1 MVEYESPE
9 RFTKA
14 VSRNECHVQDS
25 VSDFTAVLERA
36 GTYLPH
42 ERLPLVEQA
51 YRFAEEAHRG
61 QFRKTGEPYITHP
74 VEVAYSVAELEL
86 DHHLLAAALL
96 HDVQEDCGI
105 KNETISKEFGP
116 RVARVVDGLTKLDKI
131 QLPSGTA
138 DQAKAWDGWTAE
150 NLRKMFLAMAEDL
163 GVVLIKLCDR
173 LHNMRTLD
181 VFAVEKQKR
190 ISRETLE
197 IFAPLANRL
206 GVWQIKWELEDLS
219 FRYLEPEKYREIAS
233 FLDAKREAREKYID
247 EATAQ
252 LRPQLEGAGIAAQ
265 VTGRAKH
272 IYGIHEKASRYA
284 NQGRALEQIYDLQ
297 AIRILVDS
305 VGDCYHALGIVHSL
319 WRPIPGQF
327 DDYIGHPKES
337 GYQSLHTTV
346 VGVGGKPLEVQ
357 IRTHE
362 MHRVAEH
369 GVAAHWRYKEGA
381 RPTAR
386 DDDRIAWLRQLL
398 DWQRDVSGAEEF
410 VETVKTDI
418 FHDQVFV
425 YTPKGDVLDMPVLS
439 TPLDFAYRIHTDL
452 GHQTVGAKV
461 NGRMVSLNTPLKTG
475 DVVEIMRSRTSKGPS
490 RDWLNNN
497 LGYVRT
503 THSREKIRQWFRK
516 QERADNI
523 IRGGEM
529 FEKEMRRLAIDV
541 SDRQAEI
548 LELFNYPTWE
558 DFLAAIGYGGVSTTT
573 LARRLSAIVQ
583 DDEVATDSRIFAPA
597 KQEPTIG
604 GPGLRVTGVSNML
617 TTMARCCSPVPGDQI
632 VGYVTRARGVTVHR
646 ADCQNVLN
654 EEEQERLVEVEW
666 GTPAKYYPVAIRIE
680 AWDRVGLLRDIT
692 LVVTEDKVNMEGVR
706 TDERGDGSVTIIAT
720 LEVTGIEQLS
730 RMLSRIEIIRG
741 VRNVERTLDRKRPEL
756 NAPLPGQRGAR
767 A

>member
-1 MVEYESPE
+1 MQESI
-9 RFTKA
+9 
-14 VSRNECHVQDS
+14 
-25 VSDFTAVLERA
+25 SDFDAVLRRA
-36 GTYLPH
+36 REYLPE
-42 ERLPLVEQA
+42 ERLELVRQA
-51 YRFAEEAHRG
+51 YEFAREAHQG
-61 QFRKTGEPYITHP
+61 QFRRSGQPYITHP

-96 HDVQEDCGI
+96 HDVQEDCGVSNEQII
-105 KNETISKEFGP
+105 KAFGP
-116 RVARVVDGLTKLDKI
+116 RVGRVVDGLTKLDKI
-131 QLPSGTA
+131 QLPVGASEA
-138 DQAKAWDGWTAE
+138 ARARDGWTAE

-181 VFAVEKQKR
+181 VFPPEKQRR

-206 GVWQIKWELEDLS
+206 GVWQIKWELEDLA
-219 FRYLEPEKYREIAS
+219 FRYLEPEKYREIAE
-233 FLDAKREAREKYID
+233 FLDAKRESRERFIE
-247 EATAQ
+247 EAADQ
-252 LRPQLEGAGIAAQ
+252 IRPQLEAAGIAAT

-272 IYGIHEKASRYA
+272 IYGIHQKAKRYA
-284 NQGRALEQIYDLQ
+284 NQNRALEQIYDLL
-297 AIRILVDS
+297 AVRILVNT
-305 VGDCYHALGIVHSL
+305 VAECYHALGIVHSL
-319 WRPIPGQF
+319 WRPISGQF

-346 VGVGGKPLEVQ
+346 VGNSGRPMEVQ

-362 MHRVAEH
+362 MHLVAEH
-369 GVAAHWRYKEGA
+369 GVAAHWRYKEG
-381 RPTAR
+381 PKPQGK

-425 YTPKGDVLDMPVLS
+425 YTPKGDVLDMPVES

-452 GHQTVGAKV
+452 GHQTVGSRV
-461 NGRMVSLNTPLKTG
+461 NGRMVALNTPLKTG
-475 DVVEIMRSRTSKGPS
+475 DIVEVMRSRTSKGPS
-490 RDWLNNN
+490 RDWLNPN

-503 THSREKIRQWFRK
+503 AHSREKIRQFFRK
-516 QERADNI
+516 QERAENI
-523 IRGGEM
+523 ERGREM
-529 FEKEMRRLAIDV
+529 FEKELRRAAIDM
-541 SDRQAEI
+541 SDRQDEI
-548 LELFNYPTWE
+548 IAMFNYPTTE
-558 DFLAAIGYGGVSTTT
+558 DFFAAVGYGGVSTATIARKLGT
-573 LARRLSAIVQ
+573 LLNEEETAP
-583 DDEVATDSRIFAPA
+583 DPRIFRETRPEPA
-597 KQEPTIG
+597 IG

-617 TTMARCCSPVPGDQI
+617 TTMARCCNPVPGDQI

-654 EEEQERLVEVEW
+654 EAEQERLVEVDW
-666 GTPAKYYPVAIRIE
+666 GTPSKFYPVAIRIE

-706 TDERGDGSVTIIAT
+706 TDERGDGSVAIVAT

-730 RMLSRIEIIRG
+730 RLLSRIEIIRG
-741 VRNVERTLDRKRPEL
+741 VRTVERTLDRRRPEL
-756 NAPLPGQRGAR
+756 NAPLPAVQHAGRGS
-767 A
+767 

>member
-1 MVEYESPE
+1 MQESI
-9 RFTKA
+9 
-14 VSRNECHVQDS
+14 
-25 VSDFTAVLERA
+25 SDFEVVLSRA
-36 GTYLPH
+36 REYIPE
-42 ERLPLVEQA
+42 ERLDLVRQA
-51 YRFAEEAHRG
+51 YEFARDAHQG
-61 QFRKTGEPYITHP
+61 QFRRSGQPYITHP

-86 DHHLLAAALL
+86 DNHLLAAALL
-96 HDVQEDCGI
+96 HDVQEDCGVS
-105 KNETISKEFGP
+105 NEEIIKEFGP
-116 RVARVVDGLTKLDKI
+116 RVGRVVDGLTKLDKI
-131 QLPSGTA
+131 QLPLGATEA
-138 DQAKAWDGWTAE
+138 ARARDGWTAE

-181 VFAVEKQKR
+181 VFPVEKQRR
-190 ISRETLE
+190 ISRETME

-206 GVWQIKWELEDLS
+206 GVWQIKWELEDLA
-219 FRYLEPEKYREIAS
+219 FRYLEPDHYREIAE
-233 FLDAKREAREKYID
+233 FLDAKRESRERFIE
-247 EATAQ
+247 EAADQ
-252 LRPQLEGAGIAAQ
+252 IRPQLEAAGINAV

-272 IYGIHEKASRYA
+272 IYGIYQKAGRYA
-284 NQGRALEQIYDLQ
+284 HQGRALKEIYDLL
-297 AIRILVDS
+297 AVRILVDS
-305 VGDCYHALGIVHSL
+305 VSECYHALGIVHSL
-319 WRPIPGQF
+319 WRPISGQF

-346 VGVGGKPLEVQ
+346 VGNSGRPMEVQ
-357 IRTHE
+357 IRTNE

-381 RPTAR
+381 KPQAK

-398 DWQRDVSGAEEF
+398 DWQRDVAGAEEF

-425 YTPKGDVLDMPVLS
+425 YTPKGDVLDMPVES

-452 GHQTVGAKV
+452 GHQTVGSRV

-475 DVVEIMRSRTSKGPS
+475 DIVEVMRSRTSKGPS
-490 RDWLNNN
+490 RDWLNTN

-503 THSREKIRQWFRK
+503 AHSREKIRQWFRK
-516 QERADNI
+516 QERAENI
-523 IRGGEM
+523 ERGREM
-529 FEKEMRRLAIDV
+529 FEKELRRLAFDM
-541 SDRQAEI
+541 SDRQNEI
-548 LELFNYPTWE
+548 IAMFNYPSDD
-558 DFLAAIGYGGVSTTT
+558 DFLAAVGYGGVSTATI
-573 LARRLSAIVQ
+573 ARRLAALL
-583 DDEVATDSRIFAPA
+583 DEEETAPDPKIFKETRAEPA
-597 KQEPTIG
+597 IG

-617 TTMARCCSPVPGDQI
+617 TTMARCCNPVPGDQI

-654 EEEQERLVEVEW
+654 EAEQERLVEVDW
-666 GTPAKYYPVAIRIE
+666 GTPSKYYPVAIRLE

-706 TDERGDGSVTIIAT
+706 TDEKGDGSVAIVAT

-730 RMLSRIEIIRG
+730 RLLSRLEIIRG

-756 NAPLPGQRGAR
+756 NAPLPTVQRGAR
-767 A
+767 GS